1 MEIFWTS
8 AHDDITLLFFSHT
21 CVTVFAIAFQPF
33 KQVMRLAGGTGL
45 GLYSLS
51 NRIKE
56 LNGTKGVSPRND
68 GKSGSI
74 FWFAIPYRPDPQFV
88 SDQKEAESQ
97 GLDQVRPGSLSID
110 SCPSPSPGT
119 GPGKGLR
126 VLLVDD
132 AASILKVV
140 GKTLLNK
147 KYVVETAQNGFIAL
161 NMLIDGYAEGHYDVV
176 LMDFQMPVMD
186 GIEAVSRYREFEKKQ
201 SSSSPSS
208 SPSSS
213 SGSATP
219 TPTFSPSNDES
230 TVVNTNSIPKRNLL
244 IIGMSANS
252 DNAIIKGALDAGM
265 DAFLP
270 KPFTMS
276 DLQTLME
283 AKQAS
288 IFSSSSF
295 SSSR

>member
-1 MEIFWTS
+1 M
-8 AHDDITLLFFSHT
+8 
-21 CVTVFAIAFQPF
+21 VFAIAFQPF

-56 LNGTKGVSPRND
+56 LNGKRGVSPRND
-68 GKSGSI
+68 GKSGSV

-97 GLDQVRPGSLSID
+97 GLGQVRLGSLSID

-132 AASILKVV
+132 APSILKVV
-140 GKTLLNK
+140 GRALLNK
-147 KYVVETAQNGFIAL
+147 KYMVVTAENGFIAL
-161 NMLIDGYAEGHYDVV
+161 NMLIDGHAEGHYDVV

-201 SSSSPSS
+201 SF
-208 SPSSS
+208 SS
-213 SGSATP
+213 SGSATS
-219 TPTFSPSNDES
+219 TPTLFLTPSTDES
-230 TVVNTNSIPKRNLL
+230 TVVNTDNIPKRNLL

-252 DNAIIKGALDAGM
+252 DNAIIKDALDAGM

-276 DLQTLME
+276 DLQTLIE
-283 AKQAS
+283 AKKAS
-288 IFSSSSF
+288 IFSSSSSSS